1 MLPTRAAWETR
12 LDWTLTAVHWSGL
25 TLAVIFSAASEGMT
39 GDVAVASV
47 VAGGY
52 VVAMQVIPRSLRD
65 TELIGELLA
74 VIGVIASLVA
84 VALTGGIDSPFVL
97 FLAVPA
103 FFAAAFL
110 GFRIGLETAVLSA
123 AGLAVVVATLD
134 QEVLQGQVAQA
145 MFLYVLIAITL
156 SQARRILIEERARSD
171 ALAEASELAALR
183 MERLEA
189 AHHLLTSLSE
199 LANVDE
205 LNPVTVGGAALRD
218 LARIVPFRA
227 GNVVLTGDDGD
238 SLVVARR
245 GEVVLDE
252 DPAVFPMKVRDRALG
267 RLELWAGPDND
278 LQRSAALIEEALRP
292 VSLAFDNILLLQG
305 IAHRAVHQERTRL
318 ARELHDEIGPA
329 LASLGLRMDMTIHTA
344 TDDPDLIR
352 YLEGMRRSI
361 TTLVEDVRRTVAD
374 LRHDDVPSVVE
385 QAHRI
390 AADLGPDAPAI
401 IIDIN
406 ERRPPRPVVTV
417 ELTAILTEAVRNA
430 VDHAAATT
438 IRIDGY
444 SDRDHGKLV
453 VSDDGTGFDPS
464 LQPKGHFGLVGMQ
477 ERAAEIGA
485 RLTIDAAP
493 GRGCRITI
501 EWEGDE

>member
-1 MLPTRAAWETR
+1 MLPTRATWELR

-25 TLAVIFSAASEGMT
+25 TLAVIFSAAGEGMT
-39 GDVAVASV
+39 QDVAAASV
-47 VAGGY
+47 VAGAY
-52 VVAMQVIPRSLRD
+52 VVAMQVIPRSIRD
-65 TELIGELLA
+65 AELIGELLA
-74 VIGVIASLVA
+74 VIGVIASLVS

-171 ALAEASELAALR
+171 ALAEASELTALR

-199 LANVDE
+199 LANADE

-227 GNVVLTGDDGD
+227 GNVVLTGDAGD
-238 SLVVARR
+238 PVVVARR

-252 DPAVFPMKVRDRALG
+252 VPTVFPMRVRDRSLG
-267 RLELWAGPDND
+267 RLELWAVPDNE
-278 LQRSAALIEEALRP
+278 LEHSAPLIDEALRP
-292 VSLAFDNILLLQG
+292 VALAFDNILLLQG

-361 TTLVEDVRRTVAD
+361 TTLVEDVRHTVAD

-417 ELTAILTEAVRNA
+417 ELTSILTEAVRNA

-438 IRIDGY
+438 IRIEGS
-444 SDRDHGKLV
+444 SDRDRGRIV
-453 VSDDGTGFDPS
+453 VSDDGIGFDPA
-464 LQPKGHFGLVGMQ
+464 LQPKGHFGLVGMK

-485 RLTIDAAP
+485 TLTVDAAP
-493 GRGCRITI
+493 GRGCRIII